1 MFFVLWVEWQ
11 ELFIIISNNQ
21 NNIYLYYNMPKN
33 KPTDIVPYKS
43 QNPTILTKYPEL
55 SSLSNFQSYLNS
67 MRIKYVDSLKA
78 NGNNTLTTFK
88 SELTDFFFKF
98 DRALEDIKN
107 GFERELNKR
116 DEITKLISSMEAIK
130 YITGQQRQMAS
141 NRLNFA
147 GDTTKQRLHEQHYP
161 YLFGQQPLLDP
172 QQAQI
177 LQLQQQIQQLKEQ
190 SVPPAANA
198 KTTPSL
204 GGGYKNI
211 QLFNIEFKKLL
222 IKVDN
227 INDNIKL
234 SINEKKLRIKK
245 LFNQFEK
252 KIKTQVNKMKKETTN
267 AIKLLKLTKLKKS
280 KPKSRKKTVSKSK
293 PKPRKKTVSKPK
305 KNKVMN

>member
-21 NNIYLYYNMPKN
+21 NNIYLYYNMPIT
-33 KPTDIVPYKS
+33 PSTALVSYKS
-43 QNPTILTKYPEL
+43 QNTTNLTKYPEL

-147 GDTTKQRLHEQHYP
+147 GDTTKQSLHEQYP
-161 YLFGQQPLLDP
+161 YWLGQQQLLDP
-172 QQAQI
+172 RHLQI
-177 LQLQQQIQQLKEQ
+177 LPKQQ
-190 SVPPAANA
+190 
-198 KTTPSL
+198 T
-204 GGGYKNI
+204 GGYKNI

-234 SINEKKLRIKK
+234 SINEKNLRIKK

-267 AIKLLKLTKLKKS
+267 AIKLLKLKKS

-293 PKPRKKTVSKPK
+293 PKSRKKTVSKSK
-305 KNKVMN
+305 KK

>member
-1 MFFVLWVEWQ
+1 M
-11 ELFIIISNNQ
+11 SKNN
-21 NNIYLYYNMPKN
+21 PAA
-33 KPTDIVPYKS
+33 IVPYKS

-67 MRIKYVDSLKA
+67 MKIKYVDSLKA

-147 GDTTKQRLHEQHYP
+147 GDTTKQRLHEQQYSYWP
-161 YLFGQQPLLDP
+161 GQQQLLDP
-172 QQAQI
+172 RQLQI
-177 LQLQQQIQQLKEQ
+177 LQQLPKQQPEAPI
-190 SVPPAANA
+190 SA
-198 KTTPSL
+198 T

-280 KPKSRKKTVSKSK
+280 KPKSRKKKVSKSK
-293 PKPRKKTVSKPK
+293 PKPRKKTVSKSK
-305 KNKVMN
+305 KK

>member
-21 NNIYLYYNMPKN
+21 NNIYLYYNMPN
-33 KPTDIVPYKS
+33 TTSTALVPYKS
-43 QNPTILTKYPEL
+43 PNITILTKYPEL

-78 NGNNTLTTFK
+78 NGSNTLTTFK

-147 GDTTKQRLHEQHYP
+147 GDTTKQRLHDQQYSYWP
-161 YLFGQQPLLDP
+161 GQQQLLDP
-172 QQAQI
+172 RQLQI
-177 LQLQQQIQQLKEQ
+177 LQKQQT
-190 SVPPAANA
+190 AG
-198 KTTPSL
+198 T

-267 AIKLLKLTKLKKS
+267 AIKLLKLKKS

-293 PKPRKKTVSKPK
+293 PKPRKKTVSKSK
-305 KNKVMN
+305 KK

>member
-1 MFFVLWVEWQ
+1 MLPLHKNINSQTEIMNRSINQPFTAAL
-11 ELFIIISNNQ
+11 ELKK
-21 NNIYLYYNMPKN
+21 YLKN
-33 KPTDIVPYKS
+33 KVLSQLAPLKNTKNAKITEFSSILETLITNIVAFLEEYIINSKKDIDLIVSIKNLESMIKS
-43 QNPTILTKYPEL
+43 QSSILGVTKDYANQLSRQGRQVTHDALTMQRTHEPYAYPPYP
-55 SSLSNFQSYLNS
+55 SFQS
-67 MRIKYVDSLKA
+67 
-78 NGNNTLTTFK
+78 
-88 SELTDFFFKF
+88 
-98 DRALEDIKN
+98 
-107 GFERELNKR
+107 
-116 DEITKLISSMEAIK
+116 
-130 YITGQQRQMAS
+130 
-141 NRLNFA
+141 
-147 GDTTKQRLHEQHYP
+147 
-161 YLFGQQPLLDP
+161 DP

-198 KTTPSL
+198 KTKPSL